1 MPHDNIMVKS
11 VMKTLE
17 CWRSER
23 YALPHS
29 SMKLGTEEFIG
40 GVSSNCEMY
49 FNKRH
54 IFYRFKKDIYFNNHN
69 IYMHLTV
76 IFFFFT
82 LIIYMSQKGMILVI
96 L

>member
-1 MPHDNIMVKS
+1 MSSSDCSSGMPHDNIMVKS

-40 GVSSNCEMY
+40 GVSINCEM
-49 FNKRH
+49 
-54 IFYRFKKDIYFNNHN
+54 
-69 IYMHLTV
+69 
-76 IFFFFT
+76 
-82 LIIYMSQKGMILVI
+82 
-96 L
+96 